1 MRHTKTLLHAV
12 AYRRR
17 QTIDTRSTQ
26 QPSFGFAILLL
37 FRGLSFTEV
46 AAMGSLVGDDDGT
59 AEYHKLFIHTPDTI
73 GVG

>member
-37 FRGLSFTEV
+37 FRV